1 MMIPHQEV
9 VPSNGVLTTDF
20 TNKVVRWTLVSETF
34 SPHHLIMEATLL
46 EATAPATTDTVS
58 NLEPSLVSTHRAS
71 VATVGDFQNN
81 GITLE
86 PKVVTLHRNIHIH
99 WNLWQRDA

>member
-9 VPSNGVLTTDF
+9 VSSNGVLTTYF
-20 TNKVVRWTLVSETF
+20 TNRVVPWTLVSATF

-58 NLEPSLVSTHRAS
+58 NSEPSLISTHRAS
-71 VATVGDFQNN
+71 VATIAD
-81 GITLE
+81 I
-86 PKVVTLHRNIHIH
+86 
-99 WNLWQRDA
+99 